1 MKTISKSKKS
11 TSPVNEA
18 KYQRLWDEMKRV
30 SHEALASATP
40 PTPMVVG
47 SPSTPLGNDVDP
59 NQKMWYVADGVCGFA
74 WVVLDS
80 GRTGFSQWI
89 MKKGYG
95 SKHYQWGGGYK
106 GVSIW
111 LHSREGFAETRQSLQ
126 LKQQVCGKVAAYLR
140 SEGVSAHYESRID

>member
-1 MKTISKSKKS
+1 MTMTKKS
-11 TSPVNEA
+11 TKSTSAKNEA
-18 KYQRLWDEMKRV
+18 KYERLWRGMQRV
-30 SHEALASATP
+30 SHKALANATP
-40 PTPMVVG
+40 PTPMIVG

-80 GRTGFSQWI
+80 GRTGFAQWI

-111 LHSREGFAETRQSLQ
+111 PNARYGFAETRQSLQ
-126 LKQQVCGKVAAYLR
+126 LKEQVCGKIAAYLR
-140 SEGVSAHYESRID
+140 SEGISAYSESRID